1 MSGRGVHRG
10 GTLVLS
16 TLMIAV
22 GIALIVQATTAAG
35 ALSSRLLLGILFI
48 AGGAGRMEIER
59 RRGRRS

>member
-1 MSGRGVHRG
+1 MSGRGVHRA

-22 GIALIVQATTAAG
+22 GVALVVQAATAA
-35 ALSSRLLLGILFI
+35 AAFSSRLLLGVLFV
-48 AGGAGRMEIER
+48 AGGAGRLVIER

>member
-16 TLMIAV
+16 TLMIVV
-22 GIALIVQATTAAG
+22 GIALVVQAASATA
-35 ALSSRLLLGILFI
+35 ALSSRLLLGVLFV
-48 AGGAGRMEIER
+48 AGGAGRMVIER

>member
-16 TLMIAV
+16 ALMIAV
-22 GIALIVQATTAAG
+22 GIALIVQATTATG
-35 ALSSRLLLGILFI
+35 ALSSRLLLGVLFI

>member
-22 GIALIVQATTAAG
+22 GIALIVQATTATG